1 LKKIYIPQRKIC
13 ASVKRFKA
21 NQILE
26 AILRTLNA
34 EGERA
39 KEIKLRLKRL
49 YAADRSLGRRSRS
62 SDEADRL
69 YAFYTD
75 DPPGTGADILFTEY
89 DAFASLAAIMLLE
102 HGLPQLAV
110 VRLLRLVR
118 RKLERIH
125 AENLEKDP
133 KKLFDEKALIAQ
145 AKPGMIAFGS
155 TDPVILAFVG
165 LTGSSVEDPKL
176 GPAFCVDAPQLP
188 WFMKEHNIPGTGITI
203 FDFSRLI
210 HVLEHNLLQTRA
222 VKRGRPKYAE

>member
-1 LKKIYIPQRKIC
+1 MIKRPRSAPC
-13 ASVKRFKA
+13 CDRFKA

-62 SDEADRL
+62 SDEVDRL

-75 DPPGTGADILFTEY
+75 DPPGTGSDILFTGY

-110 VRLLRLVR
+110 VLLLRLVR
-118 RKLERIH
+118 RRLERIH
-125 AENLEKDP
+125 AANLKKDP
-133 KKLFDEKALIAQ
+133 SKLFDDEALIAQ

-165 LTGSSVEDPKL
+165 LTGSSVEDAKF
-176 GPAFCVDAPQLP
+176 GPAVCVDAVELP
-188 WFMKEHNIPGTGITI
+188 LFMKKHNAPGTGISI
-203 FDFSRLI
+203 FDFSRVI
-210 HVLEHNLLQTRA
+210 HTLERNLLQTDA